1 MAEGWTLYTLCT
13 LVVAAR
19 VFTQVKLTRNF
30 GTGDIVMIAALVSR
44 PPKLHFKKNGT
55 DVYEI
60 GVWTSP
66 TNNANI
72 GLYPRVGKAFLLPHR

>member
-19 VFTQVKLTRNF
+19 VFTQVKITRNF

-44 PPKLHFKKNGT
+44 PPKTHSMKNGI
-55 DVYEI
+55 DVHEI

-66 TNNANI
+66 INNANT
-72 GLYPRVGKAFLLPHR
+72 GLYPRVGKAFFLPHR